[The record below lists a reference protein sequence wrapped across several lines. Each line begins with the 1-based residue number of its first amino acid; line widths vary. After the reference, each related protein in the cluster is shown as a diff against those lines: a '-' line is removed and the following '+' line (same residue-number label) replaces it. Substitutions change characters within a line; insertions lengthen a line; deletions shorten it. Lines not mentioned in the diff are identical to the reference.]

1 MIAIGDCANLFEPGS
16 HGSTFGG
23 NPIAC
28 ASALAAINVL
38 ERDNFLPRIKS
49 LELNLKLE
57 ITKSPIVQS
66 VRGSGLLLGI
76 VLKNKVAKE
85 FVSALQGEGVLANA
99 TSDSV
104 IRLAPP
110 LIVTDSQIAA
120 FVERFRKVATSY
132 ER

>member
-1 MIAIGDCANLFEPGS
+1 ML
-16 HGSTFGG
+16 
-23 NPIAC
+23 
-28 ASALAAINVL
+28 
-38 ERDNFLPRIKS
+38 
-49 LELNLKLE
+49 
-57 ITKSPIVQS
+57 
-66 VRGSGLLLGI
+66 
-76 VLKNKVAKE
+76 LKNKVAKE